1 MKQLTRVL
9 ALVLALGILTL
20 AVGAGAEGAETYAE
34 SPILASQVEAGE
46 LPPVA
51 ERLPLEP
58 KLVHEVLDSDL
69 DYEIGNYGGTLVTG
83 TTAVNWNSDVFVGS
97 NEALLSMSST
107 NSDEIIGNILKG
119 YEANEDNTVF
129 TFYLRQGLKWSDGQ
143 PVTMEDFEFTYNSFI
158 MNQELTPVISANM
171 RAGGK
176 ADGTPMAFERI
187 DDWTFQVS
195 FDQPYGGFLVFCSI
209 KGWCGYT
216 EMLKPAHYLKQF
228 HPDYAEECHG
238 SKEAY
243 YEFLKPFAAELGYDN
258 AEEEGV
264 WTYVFNQVDMTNWE
278 LTNPT
283 AALTSVTFE
292 GLIDTNFPVLYP
304 WIMTDASTTTTN
316 WVRNPYYFKV
326 DADGQQLPYFD
337 YVQSKYEENNEVK
350 LMDVISGNIDIAEAF
365 FTDYSLLLENEE
377 KSGYTVYTRRFHNTV
392 PVIFM
397 NATYGLNADGTVAED
412 DASKAWQDVV
422 GDIRFREAITRAID
436 ADEINDVVCLDLAR
450 KNELYDCS
458 YDIEG
463 ANALLDEMGMKDIDG
478 DGYRET
484 PNGYPFSVQIWNNGS
499 YQDYITAGELYV
511 EYWREIGLNISVY
524 TTESSLYDAAKDANE
539 IPMYIALCHGS
550 ELWHYLDW
558 GFGTWDVL
566 WNAWVNAGGLSGDIP
581 EAEAGNYLEPSEEYK
596 QLRLRVQDL
605 MATDPVTAVNEVL
618 PEIARQVAQE
628 KYVIIPILGQS
639 SIVVADSD
647 IHNIPEGLA
656 FTFWCSLE
664 FLFDSSF
671 TYD

>member
-1 MKQLTRVL
+1 MKRLLALLLASVL
-9 ALVLALGILTL
+9 ALSLLPAALAEEASYSEAPMLTEL
-20 AVGAGAEGAETYAE
+20 
-34 SPILASQVEAGE
+34 VEQGV
-46 LPPVA
+46 LPPVE
-51 ERLPLEP
+51 ERLPLHP
-58 KLVHEVLDSDL
+58 
-69 DYEIGNYGGTLVTG
+69 EIYNDAPASYVTPEEGNYGGTMKL
-83 TTAVNWNSDVFVGS
+83 
-97 NEALLSMSST
+97 MSSQVSWCADLFIMMYESMVT
-107 NSDEIIGNILKG
+107 MDWDTSEVYGNVVVPS
-119 YEANEDNTVF
+119 ANEDGTEF
-129 TFYLRQGLKWSDGQ
+129 TFQLLEGMRWSDGE
-143 PVTMEDFEFTYNSFI
+143 PVTMEDVLFTWNDFV
-158 MNQELTPVISANM
+158 NNEELTPAVSSWLHSGGDSSADLM
-171 RAGGK
+171 QLQQV
-176 ADGTPMAFERI
+176 
-187 DDWTFQVS
+187 DDWTYTMTS
-195 FDQPYGGFLVFCSI
+195 SKPYGGFLVFCSI

-304 WIMTDASTTTTN
+304 WIMTDASTTTN

-350 LMDVISGNIDIAEAF
+350 LMDVISGNINIAEAF